1 MTTTVSTTDSEIE
14 EEDLKETARIRQQ
27 KDLKETAMI
36 RQQIITDIQISV
48 VLNNIHNIL
57 NNIQYFLIIFLIVIF
72 MSCIS
77 YLIN

>member
-1 MTTTVSTTDSEIE
+1 MILYCSSEELTTTVNSEIE
-14 EEDLKETARIRQQ
+14 EEDLKETAR
-27 KDLKETAMI
+27 I

>member
-1 MTTTVSTTDSEIE
+1 MILYCSSEELTTTVNSAIE
-14 EEDLKETARIRQQ
+14 EETAR
-27 KDLKETAMI
+27 I